1 MSHTLLNYAFLL
13 FWSIFVEIHRELF
26 FLDIK
31 CLSQKRALKN
41 SETWFFWPCLIG
53 KNPAENLDLFK
64 QMFLIKPV
72 YGNKSQQKL
81 FFLHKVRHILLNYVF
96 LLFWSIFVEIHR
108 ELFFLDIK
116 VAISETST
124 EKLRKFVFLT
134 IFERGK
140 SWEKFNFFKQ
150 FFLNIPLKWDKY

>member
-1 MSHTLLNYAFLL
+1 MPFCCFKAFLEK
-13 FWSIFVEIHRELF
+13 FIEKFSFRHKMTIF
-26 FLDIK
+26 
-31 CLSQKRALKN
+31 KRALKY
-41 SETWFFWPCLIG
+41 SESL
-53 KNPAENLDLFK
+53 LFYHVWK
-64 QMFLIKPV
+64 EK
-72 YGNKSQQKL
+72 
-81 FFLHKVRHILLNYVF
+81 ILRKIWICLNYCFWSNQLRGINFNKKCFSPQSEPHTLNFAV

-140 SWEKFNFFKQ
+140 SWGKFGFV
-150 FFLNIPLKWDKY
+150 